1 MTKPKVVRSGG
12 ECDADQEHYKC
23 SDFDFEFDGCCSHN
37 PCIKPRGCRDNSV
50 FIDTSLLPS
59 FSTTDMS
66 DTETAATSESTA
78 TESAT
83 ESTATTDRFARE
95 TTLVTRRRPAT
106 TTSMDED
113 NEETETSSPQRH
125 TAPSKTMTDSGTTRT
140 VPNPNRVTVTRVTL
154 VPTSKLP
161 LTSEEGG
168 PLAPGT
174 LTATD
179 EFTYST
185 VSFETTPTGFAT
197 ETSTPIPSVKDNHSG
212 SPPIGLIVGA
222 VVGGVVALVLVALA
236 VMMIRRRKKNRELW
250 VNGAGQYC
258 YEEKEEK
265 SYLKRMLS
273 RNTTQRSQ
281 DPFAPF
287 GGRIDRVEDPHR
299 PPSGTFEMDGT
310 STVPVELPAVTFSDA
325 KAKESRP
332 VGNMNATP
340 TGHPAPAGYVA
351 PTRYPTANGSS
362 ADPRANMNAS
372 LEDRQQKQF
381 VNHWNQYRALGE
393 SAPQN

>member
-1 MTKPKVVRSGG
+1 MTSTNVVRSGE
-12 ECDADQEHYKC
+12 ECDADQEYYKC
-23 SDFDFEFDGCCSHN
+23 SHFDFEFDGCCSHD

-50 FIDTSLLPS
+50 FIDTSLLPL
-59 FSTTDMS
+59 FSTIDMPN
-66 DTETAATSESTA
+66 TETATSESTA

-83 ESTATTDRFARE
+83 ESTFTTDRFARE
-95 TTLVTRRRPAT
+95 TTLVTRRRLAP
-106 TTSMDED
+106 TSMDEGS
-113 NEETETSSPQRH
+113 EETEISSPQRH

-140 VPNPNRVTVTRVTL
+140 IPNPNRVTVTRVTL

-161 LTSEEGG
+161 PTSVEGE

-174 LTATD
+174 VTATD
-179 EFTYST
+179 VFTYST
-185 VSFETTPTGFAT
+185 ASFETSPTGFAT
-197 ETSTPIPSVKDNHSG
+197 ETSTPIPSVEYSHSG

-222 VVGGVVALVLVALA
+222 VVGGVVALVLVVLA
-236 VMMIRRRKKNRELW
+236 VMMIRRRKHNRELW

-287 GGRIDRVEDPHR
+287 GGRIDRVDNPQR

-310 STVPVELPAVTFSDA
+310 STVPVELPAVIFSDA
-325 KAKESRP
+325 KVKESRP
-332 VGNMNATP
+332 VGHMNATSAE
-340 TGHPAPAGYVA
+340 HPAPAGYVA

-362 ADPRANMNAS
+362 ADPRANLNAS

-393 SAPQN
+393 GAPQN